1 MPRQGSSFDDIRL
14 RPLLPTV
21 AASITYGC
29 SLCHLRLQELI
40 FVPVHEDAHSGHWAL
55 AVICFPV

>member
-1 MPRQGSSFDDIRL
+1 MC
-14 RPLLPTV
+14 
-21 AASITYGC
+21 Y
-29 SLCHLRLQELI
+29 QELI